1 MMMKKRNISMVITRF
16 LALLSMVLLCPVMI
30 SAQSEK
36 AYLAYTYIQVGKLD
50 SARVLVDEAVAEP
63 QASGDAQVHNLRGY
77 IYKELYKA
85 CKSCSPEKISSL
97 RLEAVKSFK
106 TSLRLDKTGE
116 FKDNNIN
123 GIRYTAA
130 QFNNDAAE
138 YMRTLNPEAAL
149 TSYTHYTDCIRSA
162 DSTMI
167 LKEKE
172 LEFYNAL
179 ASAYYKLYEKDKVT
193 NASFRD
199 KAKDSYGK
207 VLAVDNANFAA
218 NFGLGVIMHNQAVM
232 LITQT
237 DYDIDLVAFS
247 DIQDNAV
254 VLFKQ
259 ALPFMLKAYEVNP
272 KKKEVLLGLSG
283 IYFSLNEPDKSNEFK
298 RLKEELDKEE
308 QK

>member
-1 MMMKKRNISMVITRF
+1 MLIMRTFVLVFILLLFPAVI
-16 LALLSMVLLCPVMI
+16 V
-30 SAQSEK
+30 AQSEK

-50 SARVLVDEAVAEP
+50 SARILVDEAIAEP
-63 QASGDAQVHNLRGY
+63 QSVNDAQVHNLRGY

-85 CKSCSPEKISSL
+85 CKSCSAEKISTL

-106 TSLRLDKTGE
+106 ASLKLDKTGE
-116 FKDNNIN
+116 FKENNMN

-130 QFNNDAAE
+130 QFNNDAVE
-138 YMRTLNPEAAL
+138 YLRTLNPEAAL
-149 TSYTHYTDCIRSA
+149 TSYTHYSDCIRSA
-162 DSTMI
+162 DSTLI

-179 ASAYYKLYEKDKVT
+179 ASAYYKLYEKDKVV

-199 KAKDSYGK
+199 KAKDAYNK
-207 VLAVDNANFAA
+207 VIAIDMNNFAA
-218 NFGLGVIMHNQAVM
+218 NFGLGVILHNQAVM

-254 VLFKQ
+254 ILFKL
-259 ALPFMLKAYEVNP
+259 ALPYMLKAYEVNP
-272 KKKEVLLGLSG
+272 QKKEVLLGLSG